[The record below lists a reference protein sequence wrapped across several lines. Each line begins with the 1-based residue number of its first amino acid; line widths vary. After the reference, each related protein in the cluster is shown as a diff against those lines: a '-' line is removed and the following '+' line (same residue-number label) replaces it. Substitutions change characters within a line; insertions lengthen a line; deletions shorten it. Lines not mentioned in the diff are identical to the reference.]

1 MRIRARTQGH
11 NLPKV
16 DQHLTAVFVVL
27 DMNVPSLGSIPLDSI
42 SYVSSEQFSTI
53 SSELMNAHFCGYT
66 EHTHK
71 NEHS

>member
-27 DMNVPSLGSIPLDSI
+27 DVNVPLLGSILLRNI
-42 SYVSSEQFSTI
+42 SYVSSEQFSAI
-53 SSELMNAHFCGYT
+53 SLIHMFCRVMEVYLR
-66 EHTHK
+66 
-71 NEHS
+71 

>member
-1 MRIRARTQGH
+1 MRIRARVHGH

-16 DQHLTAVFVVL
+16 DQHLTAVFAVL
-27 DMNVPSLGSIPLDSI
+27 DMNVPSFGSIPLDSI

-53 SSELMNAHFCGYT
+53 SSELMNAYFCEYAPYT
-66 EHTHK
+66 RK

>member
-1 MRIRARTQGH
+1 MRIRTQAHGH

-53 SSELMNAHFCGYT
+53 SPGLMVNFHKHE
-66 EHTHK
+66 EHAWK
-71 NEHS
+71 NSS

>member
-1 MRIRARTQGH
+1 MRIRAQAHGH

-27 DMNVPSLGSIPLDSI
+27 DMNVLPLGSILLDSI

-53 SSELMNAHFCGYT
+53 SSELMNGHFCEYAPYT
-66 EHTHK
+66 RK
-71 NEHS
+71 NDHS